1 MPSDFAARAA
11 GHPFRTE
18 GAAVTL
24 HVARVAGAD
33 CYCRRHA
40 APVSLL
46 KMKQY
51 ACMQATL
58 AAIAGISAAL
68 QGPGAGVFVFFCSG
82 AMKNVWH
89 VFCSLAWTSCR

>member
-1 MPSDFAARAA
+1 MPSDFAAKAA

-58 AAIAGISAAL
+58 AAIAGISAILHGLRCGCSRLLVVVGL
-68 QGPGAGVFVFFCSG
+68 QVCPFVRNLC
-82 AMKNVWH
+82 H
-89 VFCSLAWTSCR
+89 I